1 MHAFEEIHPA
11 RTKKTN
17 TRFSNK
23 AQKDRSKVDSRG
35 GGGGGGWQRGLD
47 PRFYDC
53 TRKEIRP
60 SETKY

>member
-1 MHAFEEIHPA
+1 MYVKVTSKDFS
-11 RTKKTN
+11 TVL
-17 TRFSNK
+17 TR
-23 AQKDRSKVDSRG
+23 
-35 GGGGGGWQRGLD
+35 GGWQRGLD

>member
-1 MHAFEEIHPA
+1 MISIRFLYYYEIFLFILD
-11 RTKKTN
+11 
-17 TRFSNK
+17 FSILLFCVPK
-23 AQKDRSKVDSRG
+23 LVWDFPR
-35 GGGGGGWQRGLD
+35 GGWQRGLD